1 MDILEIKGDYVKRGK
16 IKYIFRKIFI
26 IFLIAF
32 ISIILYQLFI
42 EIKNS
47 SNKQETYGTRLSADE
62 EKEEEDSK
70 DISNIIEKVSSAVV
84 GISKI
89 KNSGSSVFLS
99 NSSESLGL
107 GSGIIVSN
115 KGYIL
120 TNQHVAGD
128 KNNICYV
135 TLENGETYNGKI
147 IWANSDIDLAIIK
160 VDKIF
165 NNTIS
170 IGNSNSVRVGE
181 NVYAIGNPIGYEFQ
195 RTVTGGIISAVNRTV
210 KIKNEDETYSYMS
223 NLIQTDATINPGNS
237 GGPLIDKD
245 GNIIGI
251 NTIKITSAE
260 GIGFAIPIN
269 IVKPIIKKY
278 EQFGEFKEAYLG
290 IFAYDGSVMSYVDK
304 NIDLAS
310 GIYVEKI
317 AEDGPANETQL
328 KKGDI
333 ITRIDNTSV
342 NKMSELQE
350 YIFSK
355 NPEDEIV
362 LTVIRNNKEKQI
374 KVVLGEK

>member
-1 MDILEIKGDYVKRGK
+1 MKK
-16 IKYIFRKIFI
+16 IKYIFKKLLI

-32 ISIILYQLFI
+32 ISIFIYQIFI
-42 EIKNS
+42 ELKNNS
-47 SNKQETYGTRLSADE
+47 THQETYGTRLSADE
-62 EKEEEDSK
+62 DAENKEQ
-70 DISNIIEKVSSAVV
+70 DIATVIEKVSNAVV

-89 KNSGSSVFLS
+89 KNNGSSVFLS
-99 NSSESLGL
+99 DSSENLGL

-115 KGYIL
+115 KGYVL
-120 TNQHVAGD
+120 TNQHVAGNVN
-128 KNNICYV
+128 KTCYV
-135 TLENGETYNGKI
+135 TAKSGKTYNGKI

-160 VDKIF
+160 VDEIF
-165 NNTIS
+165 NNKIN
-170 IGNSNSVRVGE
+170 IGDSNSVKVGE

-210 KIKNEDETYSYMS
+210 KIKNEDESYSYMS

-237 GGPLIDKD
+237 GGPLIDKE

-251 NTIKITSAE
+251 NTIKITTAE

-269 IVKPIIKKY
+269 IVKPIIEKY

-304 NIDLAS
+304 NIKLS
-310 GIYVEKI
+310 NGIYIEKI
-317 AEDGPANETQL
+317 AEHGPANETDF

-333 ITRIDNTSV
+333 ITKIDNTSV

-350 YIFSK
+350 YIFYK
-355 NPEDEIV
+355 NPEDEII
-362 LTVIRNNKEKQI
+362 LTILRDSKEKQI
-374 KVVLGEK
+374 KVILGEK

>member
-1 MDILEIKGDYVKRGK
+1 MDILEYKGDYVKKGK
-16 IKYIFRKIFI
+16 IKYIFKKIFA

-32 ISIILYQLFI
+32 IAIFLYQLFI
-42 EIKNS
+42 EIKN
-47 SNKQETYGTRLSADE
+47 NPNQDKIYGTRLSADNE
-62 EKEEEDSK
+62 NKSNSD
-70 DISNIIEKVSSAVV
+70 DISSVIEKASSAVV

-89 KNSGSSVFLS
+89 KNTGSSVFLS
-99 NSSESLGL
+99 NSTESLGL

-128 KNNICYV
+128 ICKTCYV
-135 TLENGETYNGKI
+135 TVESGKTYDGKI
-147 IWANSDIDLAIIK
+147 VWANSDIDLAIIK
-160 VDKIF
+160 VNELF
-165 NNTIS
+165 NNAINMGDADTAS
-170 IGNSNSVRVGE
+170 VGE

-237 GGPLIDKD
+237 GGPLIDKY

-251 NTIKITSAE
+251 NTIKITTAE

-269 IVKPIIKKY
+269 IVKPIIEKY
-278 EQFGEFKEAYLG
+278 EQYGEFKEAYLG
-290 IFAYDGSVMSYVDK
+290 IFAYDGSIMSYVDK
-304 NIDLAS
+304 NINLAN

-317 AEDGPANETQL
+317 AEDGPANGSEL

-333 ITRIDNTSV
+333 ITKIDNTSV
-342 NKMSELQE
+342 NKMCELQE

-355 NPEDEIV
+355 NLGDEIM
-362 LTVIRNNKEKQI
+362 LTIIRNNKEKQI

>member
-1 MDILEIKGDYVKRGK
+1 MINKKRK
-16 IKYIFRKIFI
+16 IKYIFKKLLV

-32 ISIILYQLFI
+32 ISIFLNQIFI
-42 EIKNS
+42 ELKQS
-47 SNKQETYGTRLSADE
+47 STKEEKYGTKLSADE
-62 EKEEEDSK
+62 EIEENTE
-70 DISNIIEKVSSAVV
+70 DISNVIEKVSNAVV

-89 KNSGSSVFLS
+89 RNIGSSAFLF
-99 NSSESLGL
+99 NSTEDLGL
-107 GSGIIVSN
+107 GTGIIVSK

-120 TNQHVAGD
+120 TNQHVVGENASS
-128 KNNICYV
+128 CYV
-135 TLENGETYNGKI
+135 TVEDGNNYTGKI
-147 IWANSDIDLAIIK
+147 VWSNTDIDLAIIK
-160 VDKIF
+160 VEAVF
-165 NNTIS
+165 NNEIN

-195 RTVTGGIISAVNRTV
+195 RTVTAGIISAINRTV
-210 KIKNEDETYSYMS
+210 KIKNDDESYSYMS

-237 GGPLIDKD
+237 GGPLIDKE
-245 GNIIGI
+245 GRIIGI
-251 NTIKITSAE
+251 NTIKITTAE

-278 EQFGEFKEAYLG
+278 EQYGEFKEPYLG
-290 IFAYDGSVMSYVDK
+290 IFAYDGSIMSYIDE
-304 NIDLAS
+304 NINLVN
-310 GIYVEKI
+310 GIYIENI
-317 AEDGPANETQL
+317 AEDGPANGTGL

-355 NPEDEIV
+355 NPQDEII
-362 LTVIRNNKEKQI
+362 LTIIRNNKEKQI

>member
-1 MDILEIKGDYVKRGK
+1 MDILEIKGDCVKKGK
-16 IKYIFRKIFI
+16 IKYIFKKIFT

-42 EIKNS
+42 ELKNS
-47 SNKQETYGTRLSADE
+47 STKQETYGTRLSADE
-62 EKEEEDSK
+62 ENEEESE
-70 DISNIIEKVSSAVV
+70 DISSIIEKVSSAVV

-89 KNSGSSVFLS
+89 KNTGSSVFLS

-128 KNNICYV
+128 TNNVCYV

-147 IWANSDIDLAIIK
+147 IWANADIDLAIIK
-160 VDKIF
+160 IDEIF
-165 NNTIS
+165 KNAIN

-237 GGPLIDKD
+237 GGPLIDKE
-245 GNIIGI
+245 GNVIGI

-269 IVKPIIKKY
+269 IVKPIIEKY
-278 EQFGEFKEAYLG
+278 EKSGEFKEAYLG
-290 IFAYDGSVMSYVDK
+290 IFAYDGSVMSYIDK
-304 NIDLAS
+304 DISLAS
-310 GIYVEKI
+310 GVYVEKI
-317 AEDGPANETQL
+317 AEDGPAKDTEL

-350 YIFSK
+350 YLFSK
-355 NPEDEIV
+355 NPADEII
-362 LTVIRNNKEKQI
+362 LTVIRNKKEKQV

>member
-1 MDILEIKGDYVKRGK
+1 MKK
-16 IKYIFRKIFI
+16 IKYIFKKLLVIFFI
-26 IFLIAF
+26 VF
-32 ISIILYQLFI
+32 ISIFLYQIFI
-42 EIKNS
+42 ELQNS
-47 SNKQETYGTRLSADE
+47 PETEEIYGTRLSA
-62 EKEEEDSK
+62 EEEAVDNK
-70 DISNIIEKVSSAVV
+70 QDISNIIGKVSKAVV

-89 KNSGSSVFLS
+89 KHTGSSVFLS

-120 TNQHVAGD
+120 TNQHVAGNI
-128 KNNICYV
+128 NNKCYV
-135 TLENGETYNGKI
+135 TVDNGQTYDGKV
-147 IWANSDIDLAIIK
+147 IWANTDIDLAIIK
-160 VDKIF
+160 VNQIF
-165 NNTIS
+165 NNAIK
-170 IGNSNSVRVGE
+170 IGNSNSVKVGE

-237 GGPLIDKD
+237 GGPLIDKQ

-260 GIGFAIPIN
+260 GMGFAIPIN
-269 IVKPIIKKY
+269 IVKPIIEKY
-278 EQFGEFKEAYLG
+278 EKEGEFKEAYLG
-290 IFAYDGSVMSYVDK
+290 IFAYDGSIMPYLDK
-304 NIDLAS
+304 NINLIE
-310 GIYVEKI
+310 GIYIEKI
-317 AEDGPANETQL
+317 AEDGPANESDL

-355 NPEDEIV
+355 NPGDEIF
-362 LTVIRNNKEKQI
+362 LIIIRNNKERKI
-374 KVVLGEK
+374 KVMLGEK